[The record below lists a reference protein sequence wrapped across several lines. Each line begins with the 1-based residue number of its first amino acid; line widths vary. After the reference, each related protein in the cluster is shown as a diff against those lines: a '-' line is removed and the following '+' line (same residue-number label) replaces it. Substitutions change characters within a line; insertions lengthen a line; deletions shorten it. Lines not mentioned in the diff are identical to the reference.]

1 MRAWIL
7 VVLLAL
13 VVPRGAHAEPDTA
26 TEARA
31 RQVLIVL
38 RVLAYDRALAT
49 RAPGHRLSVLILHDS
64 SKTSQSEAAL
74 WLAGFALV
82 PNVKV
87 GGRQIRPV
95 SVEVS
100 SEQALDAALALH
112 RPALVI
118 SAGVSDVAMVRRV
131 TRKHQAMSFS
141 PREAD
146 IRTGFA
152 FGIVQTEDGNE
163 IVINLEAA
171 RAEGA
176 KLGAGL
182 LQLARLVEAP
192 R

>member
-1 MRAWIL
+1 MKAWIL

-13 VVPRGAHAEPDTA
+13 VVPHRARADGDTA

-49 RAPGHRLSVLILHDS
+49 RAPGNRVGVLILHDT
-64 SKTSQSEAAL
+64 SKTSRADAAL
-74 WLAGFALV
+74 WAAGFALV
-82 PNVKV
+82 PNVKA
-87 GGRQIRPV
+87 GGRQIRPMPL
-95 SVEVS
+95 EVG

-118 SAGVSDVAMVRRV
+118 LAGVSDIAVVRRA

-141 PREAD
+141 PREVDVRA
-146 IRTGFA
+146 GVA
-152 FGIVQTEDGNE
+152 FGIVQTEEGNQ
-163 IVINLEAA
+163 IVINLQAA